1 MSIWFEG
8 YGCTANHGET
18 IEMRDHAN
26 ELGHEI
32 ASNSESAETVVLGT
46 CTVIESTQTKLLQ
59 KRLEELGETT
69 VILKEP
75 TNEPH
80 GQKLWDVLR
89 GKRKATNEEILHFFI
104 SDRNQHVE
112 EKIQPALDNGTVVL
126 MDRYYYSSMAYQV
139 AGGLDLDYVRN
150 KHNFA
155 PTPDIVLIFDLP
167 VPTALE
173 RVRGHSEADE
183 FEKEEHLE
191 KVRTAYLN
199 LKVDPIVRI
208 IDATRNPEEIFDE
221 VWNLVSEVRN
231 G

>member
-1 MSIWFEG
+1 MLIDLEG
-8 YGCTANHGET
+8 IDGCGK
-18 IEMRDHAN
+18 
-26 ELGHEI
+26 
-32 ASNSESAETVVLGT
+32 
-46 CTVIESTQTKLLQ
+46 STQTKLLQ
-59 KRLEELGETT
+59 KKLEELGDKT

-80 GQKLWDVLR
+80 GQKLWDVLH
-89 GKRKATNEEILHFFI
+89 GKRKATNEEILEFFI
-104 SDRNQHVE
+104 LDRKQHVN
-112 EKIQPALDNGTVVL
+112 EKIKPALDNGTVVL

-139 AGGLDLDYVRN
+139 AGGLDVGYIKN
-150 KHNFA
+150 KHEFA

-167 VPTALE
+167 VSTALE

-191 KVRTAYLN
+191 KVRAAYLD
-199 LKVDPIVRI
+199 LEDDPVVRI
-208 IDATRNPEEIFDE
+208 LDATRTPDEIFED